1 MVICLGRTVQGQCDR
16 FISCPDVWK
25 KCLDTS
31 NFSCLIW
38 IGAKQTIMLKL
49 VVRRFM
55 ISSLSGVLP
64 VNEATRNKLND
75 CHDLS
80 GLHTACRKPFH
91 HTNSE
96 KKIALVLELFP
107 LFGDHHSCSKT
118 KTEMRQL
125 IGMEFTDDWLCFYLL
140 WVILIWLIV
149 LVREVFSVWRDGA
162 LAMTHVFT
170 TSWSIGSRAR
180 VNWCPGQAMSW
191 S

>member
-1 MVICLGRTVQGQCDR
+1 
-16 FISCPDVWK
+16 
-25 KCLDTS
+25 
-31 NFSCLIW
+31 
-38 IGAKQTIMLKL
+38 MLKL

-55 ISSLSGVLP
+55 ISSLFGVLP

-125 IGMEFTDDWLCFYLL
+125 IGMEFTDD
-140 WVILIWLIV
+140 
-149 LVREVFSVWRDGA
+149 
-162 LAMTHVFT
+162 
-170 TSWSIGSRAR
+170 
-180 VNWCPGQAMSW
+180 
-191 S
+191 